1 MLTIK
6 EDYRVK
12 TLIKFSN
19 KLSPNSLIQYKHRF
33 NLLNQL
39 IKIIVLIWIF
49 KELILT
55 KKNPKSEKD
64 LWIVKIELF
73 LICQIRF
80 KKLMSIVKKCL

>member
-55 KKNPKSEKD
+55 KKKSKERERSMDSKNRIISN
-64 LWIVKIELF
+64 LPNKIQETNVN
-73 LICQIRF
+73 
-80 KKLMSIVKKCL
+80 S